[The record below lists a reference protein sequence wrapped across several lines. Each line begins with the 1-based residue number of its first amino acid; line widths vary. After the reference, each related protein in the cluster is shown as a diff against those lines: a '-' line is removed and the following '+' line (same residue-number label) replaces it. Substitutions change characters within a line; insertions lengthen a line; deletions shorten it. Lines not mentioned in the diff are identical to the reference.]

1 MLLVT
6 ESRRPIRY
14 DDIAATDGLSC
25 SQSRFRS
32 DALFHGFR
40 QKMTL
45 DRNGDQ
51 RTLPLPPDGFQGAE
65 AGLMNDDC
73 VQRDVALTQ
82 RMVAGENAAWV
93 EFVTRFDSLIFA
105 RIQSTWREVGLP
117 FQSPEAAAEISSE
130 VFSGLINNEMKSL
143 QGYSGRSRLSTWLT
157 VIVRRT
163 TLRYLYAIR
172 RQQSDSDL
180 AEHTDPRDEKKA
192 IRESSEERVEVI
204 RVARK
209 KLSADDQQVLQLFY
223 EQQCSYQQ
231 IAAALQI
238 SVNAVGPKLDRARR
252 RLRVKTEE
260 VASI

>member
-1 MLLVT
+1 
-6 ESRRPIRY
+6 
-14 DDIAATDGLSC
+14 
-25 SQSRFRS
+25 
-32 DALFHGFR
+32 
-40 QKMTL
+40 MTL
-45 DRNGDQ
+45 DSNGDHK
-51 RTLPLPPDGFQGAE
+51 TLPLPSDHDQGAE
-65 AGLMNDDC
+65 ARSVSTEG
-73 VQRDVALTQ
+73 VKEDVLLTQ
-82 RMVAGENAAWV
+82 RMAEGDNAAWV

-130 VFSGLINNEMKSL
+130 VFSGLLNYEMKSL
-143 QGYSGRSRLSTWLT
+143 RGYSGRSRLSTWLT

-163 TLRYLYAIR
+163 TLRYLYSIR
-172 RQQSDSDL
+172 RRQLDRDL
-180 AEHTDPRDEKKA
+180 AEQTDPRDEKKA
-192 IRESSEERVEVI
+192 MRESSEERVEVL

-231 IAAALQI
+231 IAADLQI